1 MKSLKIFI
9 LAAVAIVA
17 GLFAACSDD
26 DFKAGPAVSGT
37 QVYFPESIAAEYSIG
52 DEVSEIVIPVMR
64 VVGTEAQTVAVLADD
79 KSGLFSIPASV
90 SFAAGEKKAELL
102 MTFDRTQ
109 LEDGTDYPISFL
121 LNDEENTTPYGNSQL
136 AITVTPWPWELLG
149 TGLFREDYLGPL
161 FGAASP
167 EIEVPIHKHKS
178 REGIYMV
185 EDMFGWNYLTEV
197 FGATQA
203 QLSKQW
209 SITPTNIVID
219 CSDPN
224 AVNLERQWTG
234 ITESTNGYGDFLI
247 WSDEPG
253 TLVGGVVTFPKDG
266 MSCGMLGTQK
276 SYYANSNGNFRI
288 LLPGAE
294 IVDYS
299 LAVEYDSMRVDN
311 DGATSAVLTFNYGAD
326 VTGIGYVVVPS
337 NISAEERATL
347 AAAIADGSAK
357 DLNKIENLDGSGSVT
372 EKFVLAGSGA
382 HTVVAVAN
390 DKNGQPLTADFVAIN
405 FFFPGSGGAAAPD
418 CDVQA
423 QLGLPSVLVPENAAK
438 YPDQNNLAFSVK
450 GSELQS
456 VRTYLNKTEI
466 IEGAA
471 DDGLTP
477 EALVDTYG
485 SDLSAAQLSAAN
497 GAGFLTVYSNR
508 DAGTSYTLIVKAK
521 NIYGKSELV
530 TAECSTAQI
539 DYTGELVIGN
549 YLMQYELTGPSG
561 STTLKNEFTIVPQE
575 AGNDVDFFVSNLG
588 TKISGISWYAAYDS
602 AASTL
607 TLSGIWKGDE
617 NLGSVLGGWIGI
629 SETEAVAFISKNPSD
644 DQSKGGDPI
653 VFKVDPAT
661 KQLVKLNTNLQVQ
674 VGTIEGQSV
683 TNPQLVAIFNAD
695 GTTIAPYTEP
705 EAGTSALS
713 AKMQSV
719 GHSAVKVPYRS
730 VADMRLAGR
739 RNLLKSNAVS
749 AGEGLT
755 CPVRTLS
762 VKPERC
768 EPSPKTFGRV
778 ATFKLVDSSARL
790 AK

>member
-405 FFFPGSGGAAAPD
+405 FFFPGSGGAAAPE
-418 CDVQA
+418 CEVQA
-423 QLGLPSVLVPENAAK
+423 QLGLPSALVPENAAK

-456 VRTYLNKTEI
+456 VRTYLNKTAVI
-466 IEGAA
+466 QGA
-471 DDGLTP
+471 GMTP
-477 EALVDTYG
+477 EQIVTNHG
-485 SDLSAAQLSAAN
+485 KNISADQLSAVNGTGFAN
-497 GAGFLTVYSNR
+497 IFIEL
-508 DAGTSYTLIVKAK
+508 DPDTSYTLIVKAT
-521 NIYGKSELV
+521 NVYGKSKVV

-561 STTLKNEFTIVPQE
+561 STTLKNEFTIVPKE

-617 NLGSVLGGWIGI
+617 NHGSVLGEWIGI

-695 GTTIAPYTEP
+695 GTTIAFQTGN
-705 EAGTSALS
+705 AGTSS
-713 AKMQSV
+713 ATLRTHGIGAAIPFS
-719 GHSAVKVPYRS
+719 S
-730 VADMRLAGR
+730 VAGMKLAGR

>member
-64 VVGTEAQTVAVLADD
+64 VVGTEAQTVPVLADD

-405 FFFPGSGGAAAPD
+405 FFFPGSGGAAAPE
-418 CDVQA
+418 CEVQA
-423 QLGLPSVLVPENAAK
+423 QLGLPSALVPENAAK

-456 VRTYLNKTEI
+456 VRTYLNKTAVI
-466 IEGAA
+466 QGA
-471 DDGLTP
+471 GMTP
-477 EALVDTYG
+477 EQIVTNHG
-485 SDLSAAQLSAAN
+485 KNISADQLSAVNGTGFAN
-497 GAGFLTVYSNR
+497 IFIEL
-508 DAGTSYTLIVKAK
+508 DPDTSYTLIVKAT
-521 NIYGKSELV
+521 NVYGKSKVV

-617 NLGSVLGGWIGI
+617 NLGSVLGEWIGI

-695 GTTIAPYTEP
+695 GTTIAFQTGN
-705 EAGTSALS
+705 AGTSS
-713 AKMQSV
+713 ATLRTHGIGAAIPFS
-719 GHSAVKVPYRS
+719 S
-730 VADMRLAGR
+730 VAGMKLAGR

>member
-1 MKSLKIFI
+1 M
-9 LAAVAIVA
+9 
-17 GLFAACSDD
+17 
-26 DFKAGPAVSGT
+26 
-37 QVYFPESIAAEYSIG
+37 Y
-52 DEVSEIVIPVMR
+52 
-64 VVGTEAQTVAVLADD
+64 
-79 KSGLFSIPASV
+79 
-90 SFAAGEKKAELL
+90 
-102 MTFDRTQ
+102 
-109 LEDGTDYPISFL
+109 
-121 LNDEENTTPYGNSQL
+121 NGNS
-136 AITVTPWPWELLG
+136 V
-149 TGLFREDYLGPL
+149 
-161 FGAASP
+161 
-167 EIEVPIHKHKS
+167 EIEVQIHKHKS
-178 REGIYMV
+178 REGVYMI
-185 EDMFGWNYLTEV
+185 EDMYGWPFLTEF
-197 FGATQA
+197 FGGSQA
-203 QLSKQW
+203 DIESKVGLNY
-209 SITPTNIVID
+209 TPTNIVLNA
-219 CSDPN
+219 SDPN
-224 AVNLERQWTG
+224 AVFFSRQFSG
-234 ITESTNGYGDFLI
+234 ITDKDPDYGDYEIATLK
-247 WSDEPG
+247 DGEG
-253 TLVGGVVTFPKDG
+253 TLVDGVVTFPVQG
-266 MSCGMLGTQK
+266 LGLFCLKGGQ
-276 SYYANSNGNFRI
+276 YANKNGNFRI

-423 QLGLPSVLVPENAAK
+423 QLGLPSALVPENAAK
-438 YPDQNNLAFSVK
+438 YPDQNNLAYLVK

-456 VRTYLNKTEI
+456 VRTYLNKTAV
-466 IEGAA
+466 IEGA
-471 DDGLTP
+471 GMEP
-477 EALVDTYG
+477 EAIVDSYG
-485 SDLSAAQLSAAN
+485 NDMGATQLAAAN
-497 GAGFLTVYSNR
+497 GAGFANIFIEL
-508 DAGTSYTLIVKAK
+508 DPDTSYTLIVMAT
-521 NIYGKSELV
+521 NVYGKSKVV

-561 STTLKNEFTIVPQE
+561 SSTLKNEFTIVPQE

-617 NLGSVLGGWIGI
+617 NLGSVLGEWIGI

-695 GTTIAPYTEP
+695 GTTIAFQTGN
-705 EAGTSALS
+705 AGTSS
-713 AKMQSV
+713 ATLRTHGIGAAIPFS
-719 GHSAVKVPYRS
+719 S
-730 VADMRLAGR
+730 VAGMKLAGR